1 MIDRNRVRAAG
12 AAYADQDLS
21 VKVWFPDNPTGEFV
35 PGKVSKAVF
44 GLHNVDDTACNVSY
58 AGASLALPYDASSS
72 IFNFSSVVGWHVP
85 RGGTLGWGSRARQ
98 PWVLVTG
105 PGCALKACACRR
117 R

>member
-1 MIDRNRVRAAG
+1 MLAAG

-44 GLHNVDDTACNVSY
+44 GLHNVDATACNVSY

-72 IFNFSSVVGWHVP
+72 IFNFSSSVGGVCLGVARWCDGGP
-85 RGGTLGWGSRARQ
+85 AALGAGGSGRGSAIQAGA
-98 PWVLVTG
+98 
-105 PGCALKACACRR
+105 RR
-117 R
+117 RS